1 MSLEALS
8 VTLTGRTSKLA
19 DEEVFLLSRIV
30 GGPEKSPWMQK
41 LKCQALGST
50 QSDESP
56 LTPGVGK
63 NVAFIACCQEVCL
76 ISAVPVHST
85 SFVSNP
91 LQISGYVHNS
101 EPRLFFFLTCKV
113 MFCVSSS

>member
-56 LTPGVGK
+56 LMPGVGK

-85 SFVSNP
+85 LFSP
-91 LQISGYVHNS
+91 QILCAHFPGVACGYVWAS
-101 EPRLFFFLTCKV
+101 LLK
-113 MFCVSSS
+113 